1 MKSTNF
7 RKRRIAVI
15 LLLGFLALWSINILE
30 SATLADIYRSVRG
43 RSLYFDSRRITDS
56 LIRQFTNEEAE
67 NIAILGS
74 ALERETTIV
83 LTGAAY
89 EYTLPSDFYL
99 GEAVILN
106 PNPAPGSNETPRP
119 SALKYSP
126 LRDYGRNPAFES
138 GRPTQWSVFNDKI
151 RFDRVSQTEL
161 DTATLFYFAHHEILT
176 DTTDTLDLPQ
186 QFEPL
191 LIDRVVLKCY
201 SRINFSPPDK
211 EELLQNILFIEQK
224 LLGRPVDER

>member
-1 MKSTNF
+1 MMNCPK
-7 RKRRIAVI
+7 KQIAA
-15 LLLGFLALWSINILE
+15 LLLTILLALWSVNLLE

-67 NIAILGS
+67 NIAVLGS

-83 LTGAAY
+83 LTDEDY
-89 EYTLPSDFYL
+89 EYALPSDFYL
-99 GEAVILN
+99 AEAVILN
-106 PNPAPGSNETPRP
+106 PNPAPGASEAPRP
-119 SALKYSP
+119 SALKFSP
-126 LRDYGRNPAFES
+126 LRDYGRNPSLEV
-138 GRPTQWSVFNDKI
+138 GRPTQWSIFNQKI

-176 DTTDTLDLPQ
+176 DTSDTLDLPM

-201 SRINFSPPDK
+201 SRINFNPPDK
-211 EELLQNILFIEQK
+211 DELLQNILFIEQK